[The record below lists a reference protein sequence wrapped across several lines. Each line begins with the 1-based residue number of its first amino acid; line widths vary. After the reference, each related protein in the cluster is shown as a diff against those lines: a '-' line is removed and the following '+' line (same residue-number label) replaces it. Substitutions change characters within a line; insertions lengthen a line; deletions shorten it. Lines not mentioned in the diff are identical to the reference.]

1 MAILGN
7 YNTITIAGVTCTASN
22 FTVSATRQ
30 LVESTAMNDTKVRF
44 LATRARWSGSVTV
57 HGDMASLSTIVA
69 EIDDED
75 ATVSMTVANSG
86 GATNWVPPAAM
97 SVWITGVTANY
108 ANDTV
113 ATVDITFEGSNVA
126 FV

>member
-1 MAILGN
+1 MATLGN

-30 LVESTAMNDTKVRF
+30 LVESTAMNDANVRF

-57 HGDMASLSTIVA
+57 HGDMTNLSTIIQ
-69 EIDDED
+69 EIDDAD
-75 ATVSMTVANSG
+75 ATVNMTVANTG
-86 GATNWVPPAAM
+86 NAANWVPAANM
-97 SVWITGVTANY
+97 AVWITGVTANY

-126 FV
+126 FI